1 MSRKGRIEKV
11 SLKTKDTYELEFAI
25 DAESELKALNILAD
39 VFGKNIKQIPLSE
52 FAKRDSLI
60 FITHRFAKDELSD
73 DNYRKLLRSKKTLL
87 IIKDELSVERAAKLL
102 EICIPVE
109 TTLKRLL
116 IYVWSEIS
124 IVLNGGN
131 DKKTKIEICSQI
143 NRQYLGDLLKQLEMD
158 LSFRRREDL
167 FANNGDLLSKIINES
182 EDFADFKKKIAPYAT
197 PITVW
202 ECINIMLKSPT
213 EYSYISGQLNKLKE
227 LRDMAAHHHV
237 ILQKDLKN
245 AKDYSIHI
253 LSKITNVR
261 NNYYEEFAK
270 SIQDF
275 AKVLNE
281 SLSESLKNIS
291 TITKSFS
298 NTINSSITLKNV
310 IPEIIEASQIKT
322 STNVLRET
330 LKKID
335 WSTINNEMRSNDPE
349 MKNILERFDNND
361 VNSVIKEM
369 QKEIDEGTNS
379 SN

>member
-25 DAESELKALNILAD
+25 DAESELKALIILAN
-39 VFGKNIKQIPLSE
+39 VFGENIKQEITFSE
-52 FAKRDSLI
+52 FAKRSNLI
-60 FITHRFAKDELSD
+60 FITHRFAKNELSD

-182 EDFADFKKKIAPYAT
+182 EDFADFKKKIVPYAT

-213 EYSYISGQLNKLKE
+213 EYSHISRQLNKLKE
-227 LRDMAAHHHV
+227 LRDMAAHHHI
-237 ILQKDLKN
+237 ILQKDLN
-245 AKDYSIHI
+245 DAKDYSIHI

-261 NNYYEEFAK
+261 NDYYEEFAK

-281 SLSESLKNIS
+281 SLKNIS
-291 TITKSFS
+291 TITKTFS
-298 NTINSSITLKNV
+298 DAINSSITLKNA

-335 WSTINNEMRSNDPE
+335 WRAINNEMRSNNPE
-349 MKNILERFDNND
+349 MKNVLERFDNND
-361 VNSVIKEM
+361 VNSVMKEM
-369 QKEIDEGTNS
+369 QKEIDEGVNS

>member
-1 MSRKGRIEKV
+1 M

-25 DAESELKALNILAD
+25 DAESELKALNILAN
-39 VFGKNIKQIPLSE
+39 VFGENIKQEITFSE
-52 FAKRDSLI
+52 FAKRSNLI
-60 FITHRFAKDELSD
+60 FITHRFAKNELSD

-182 EDFADFKKKIAPYAT
+182 EDFADFKKKIVPYVT

-213 EYSYISGQLNKLKE
+213 EYSHISRQLNKLKE
-227 LRDMAAHHHV
+227 LRDMAAHHHI
-237 ILQKDLKN
+237 ILQKDLN
-245 AKDYSIHI
+245 DAKDYSIHI

-261 NNYYEEFAK
+261 NDYYEEFAK

-281 SLSESLKNIS
+281 SLKNIS
-291 TITKSFS
+291 TITKTFS
-298 NTINSSITLKNV
+298 DAINSSITLKNA

-335 WSTINNEMRSNDPE
+335 WRAINNEMRSNNPE
-349 MKNILERFDNND
+349 MKNVLERFDNND
-361 VNSVIKEM
+361 VNSVMKEM
-369 QKEIDEGTNS
+369 QKEIDEGVNS

>member
-39 VFGKNIKQIPLSE
+39 VFGENIKQEITFSE
-52 FAKRDSLI
+52 FAKRSNLI

-102 EICIPVE
+102 EICISVE

-131 DKKTKIEICSQI
+131 NKKTKIEICSQI

-167 FANNGDLLSKIINES
+167 FANNGDFLSKIINES
-182 EDFADFKKKIAPYAT
+182 EDFADFKKKIVPYAT

-213 EYSYISGQLNKLKE
+213 EYSHISGQLNKLKE
-227 LRDMAAHHHV
+227 LRDMAAHHHI
-237 ILQKDLKN
+237 ILQKDLN
-245 AKDYSIHI
+245 DAKDYSTHI
-253 LSKITNVR
+253 LSKIANVR
-261 NNYYEEFAK
+261 NDYYEEFAK

-281 SLSESLKNIS
+281 SLKNIS
-291 TITKSFS
+291 TITKTFS
-298 NTINSSITLKNV
+298 DAINSSITLKNA

-335 WSTINNEMRSNDPE
+335 WSAINNEMRSNNPE
-349 MKNILERFDNND
+349 MKNVLERFDNND
-361 VNSVIKEM
+361 VNSVMKEM
-369 QKEIDEGTNS
+369 QKEIDEGVNS

>member
-1 MSRKGRIEKV
+1 
-11 SLKTKDTYELEFAI
+11 
-25 DAESELKALNILAD
+25 
-39 VFGKNIKQIPLSE
+39 
-52 FAKRDSLI
+52 
-60 FITHRFAKDELSD
+60 
-73 DNYRKLLRSKKTLL
+73 
-87 IIKDELSVERAAKLL
+87 
-102 EICIPVE
+102 
-109 TTLKRLL
+109 
-116 IYVWSEIS
+116 
-124 IVLNGGN
+124 
-131 DKKTKIEICSQI
+131 
-143 NRQYLGDLLKQLEMD
+143 MD

-213 EYSYISGQLNKLKE
+213 EYFHISGQLNKLKE
-227 LRDMAAHHHV
+227 LRDMAAHHHI
-237 ILQKDLKN
+237 ILQKDLNN

-261 NNYYEEFAK
+261 NDYYEEFAK

-291 TITKSFS
+291 TITKTFS
-298 NTINSSITLKNV
+298 NTINSSITLKNA

>member
-1 MSRKGRIEKV
+1 M
-11 SLKTKDTYELEFAI
+11 SLKTKNTYELEFAI

-39 VFGKNIKQIPLSE
+39 VFGENIKQEITFSE
-52 FAKRDSLI
+52 FAKRSNLI

-158 LSFRRREDL
+158 LSLKRREDL

-182 EDFADFKKKIAPYAT
+182 EDFADFKKKIASYAT

-213 EYSYISGQLNKLKE
+213 EYSHISGQLNKLKE

-237 ILQKDLKN
+237 ILQKDLNN
-245 AKDYSIHI
+245 ANDYSIHI

-261 NNYYEEFAK
+261 NDYYEEFAK

-281 SLSESLKNIS
+281 SLKNIS
-291 TITKSFS
+291 KITKTFS

-322 STNVLRET
+322 STNALRET

-335 WSTINNEMRSNDPE
+335 WSAINNEMRSNNPE
-349 MKNILERFDNND
+349 MKNVLERFDNND
-361 VNSVIKEM
+361 VNSVMKEM
-369 QKEIDEGTNS
+369 RKEIDEGINS